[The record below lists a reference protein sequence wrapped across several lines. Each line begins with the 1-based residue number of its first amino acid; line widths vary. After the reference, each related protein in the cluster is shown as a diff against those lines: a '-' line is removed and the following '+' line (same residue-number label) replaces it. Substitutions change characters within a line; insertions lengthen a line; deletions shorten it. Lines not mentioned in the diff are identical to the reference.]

1 MRIKGKTTFELTDV
15 NTGKVEK
22 IEDTN
27 MVTNALQYYLE
38 TYGMFTNNILANDD
52 IRGKRL
58 WKNLVGGLF
67 LFDKNIEENV
77 ENTFMPAGVSMIGN
91 GSFDISN
98 SGDVTELGSYN
109 ATESG
114 LQDDGSIKFVY
125 DFSTQQ
131 ANGKIACAC
140 LTSACGGYIG
150 MGNASG
156 NYITN
161 SNRPM
166 YYGQNADSVVKKRH
180 PMFFYGNNRRIAH
193 CFAYATYA
201 DDTICYVDPSSVKYD
216 SASSESHWSNTGK
229 IKVYKLR
236 ANFKTISIKDYQN
249 LDKSQVLETYD
260 IDIPQEILDYMGTST
275 DKTLIN
281 GDAYEK
287 SIFITFNKNGDSIR
301 KSSFAWVMKID
312 ENMTATAYK
321 ITNNTGYDIYAGD
334 NDKILYHNGYAW
346 VILNGIHKLVGIKYT
361 DSTQIIDDNIEINGT
376 NSAQVIGKGLLL
388 EPYPNGSQNIY
399 KIYDIE
405 NHTLKIINASY
416 SGFYIRNFTDR
427 QGVYLKAYVY
437 GDDVSY
443 MIMKDDRYLA
453 TINNLA
459 EPVVKTSSKTMKVT
473 YTLTFE

>member
-1 MRIKGKTTFELTDV
+1 MGIKGRTIFELTDV
-15 NTGKVEK
+15 NTGEVERY
-22 IEDTN
+22 EDCN

-52 IRGKRL
+52 IRNKRL

-67 LFDKNIEENV
+67 LFDKNIEENA
-77 ENTFMPAGVSMIGN
+77 ETTFMPAGVAMIGN
-91 GSFDISN
+91 GSIDISN

-140 LTSACGGYIG
+140 LTSASGGYIG

-166 YYGQNADSVVKKRH
+166 YYGQSDSIAKRRY
-180 PMFFYGNNRRIAH
+180 PMFFYGNDRRISH
-193 CFAYATYA
+193 CLAYATYA

-249 LDKSQVLETYD
+249 LDKSQALETYD
-260 IDIPQEILDYMGTST
+260 IDVPQEILDYMGTSK

-287 SIFITFNKNGDSIR
+287 SIFITFNKSGDNIR
-301 KSSFAWVMKID
+301 KSSFVWVMKID

-321 ITNNTGYDIYAGD
+321 LTNNTGYDIYAGD
-334 NDKILYHNGYAW
+334 NDRILYHNGYAW
-346 VILNGIHKLVGIKYT
+346 VVLNEIYKLVGIKYT
-361 DSTQIIDDNIEINGT
+361 DSTQIIDDNIETKGT
-376 NSAQVIGKGLLL
+376 NSVRVIGKGLLL
-388 EPYPNGSQNIY
+388 EPYTNGRQ

-416 SGFYIRNFTDR
+416 SDVYYMNFTDR
-427 QGVYLKAYVY
+427 QGVYLKGYASSGSDVY
-437 GDDVSY
+437 Y
-443 MIMKDDRYLA
+443 MLMKDDRYLA

>member
-1 MRIKGKTTFELTDV
+1 MKIKGKTTFELTDV

-52 IRGKRL
+52 IRKKRL

-91 GSFDISN
+91 GSIDISN

-140 LTSACGGYIG
+140 LTSASGGYVG

-166 YYGQNADSVVKKRH
+166 YYGQESVIKRRY
-180 PMFFYGNNRRIAH
+180 PMFFYGNNLRIAH

-201 DDTICYVDPSSVKYD
+201 DDTICYVDPSSVKYN

-249 LDKSQVLETYD
+249 FDKSQVLETYD

-275 DKTLIN
+275 DRTLIN

-287 SIFITFNKNGDSIR
+287 SIFITFNKSGEFIG
-301 KSSFAWVMKID
+301 KSSFVWVMKID

-346 VILNGIHKLVGIKYT
+346 VILTGIYKLVGIKYT
-361 DSTQIIDDNIEINGT
+361 DSTQIIDDNIEIYEM

-388 EPYPNGSQNIY
+388 EPYTDGRQ

-416 SGFYIRNFTDR
+416 DGFYIMNFTDR
-427 QGVYLKAYVY
+427 QGVYLRAYVY
-437 GDDVSY
+437 NELETYY
-443 MIMKDDRYLA
+443 MLMKDDRYLA

>member
-27 MVTNALQYYLE
+27 MITNALQYYLE
-38 TYGMFTNNILANDD
+38 TYGMFTNNILSNDD

-91 GSFDISN
+91 GSIDISN

-109 ATESG
+109 VTESG

-131 ANGKIACAC
+131 ANGTIACAC
-140 LTSACGGYIG
+140 LTSACGGYVG

-161 SNRPM
+161 SNRQM
-166 YYGQNADSVVKKRH
+166 YYGQAQDSIVKRRY
-180 PMFFYGNNRRIAH
+180 PMFFYGNNSRIAH

-249 LDKSQVLETYD
+249 LDKSQVLATYD

-312 ENMTATAYK
+312 ENMNATAYK
-321 ITNNTGYDIYAGD
+321 ITNNTGYEINTGD
-334 NDKILYHNGYAW
+334 NDRILYHNGYAW
-346 VILNGIHKLVGIKYT
+346 VVLNGIYKLVGIKYT
-361 DSTQIIDDNIEINGT
+361 DSTQIIDDNIKLDGVNP
-376 NSAQVIGKGLLL
+376 AQAIGKGLLL
-388 EPYPNGSQNIY
+388 IGYSNDRK

-405 NHTLKIINASY
+405 NHTLKIINANH
-416 SGFYIRNFTDR
+416 SGFYTMNFTDR
-427 QGVYLKAYVY
+427 QGVYLKSAYAY
-437 GDDVSY
+437 GNDIY
-443 MIMKDDRYLA
+443 YTLMKDDRYLA

>member
-1 MRIKGKTTFELTDV
+1 MGIKGRTIFELTDV
-15 NTGKVEK
+15 NTGEVERY
-22 IEDTN
+22 EDCN

-91 GSFDISN
+91 GSIDISN

-131 ANGKIACAC
+131 ANGTIACAC
-140 LTSACGGYIG
+140 LTSASGGYVG

-161 SNRPM
+161 SNKPM
-166 YYGQNADSVVKKRH
+166 YYGQNSVQKRRY
-180 PMFFYGNNRRIAH
+180 PMFFYGNGGRIAQ

-201 DDTICYVDPSSVKYD
+201 DDTLCYVEPSSVKYD
-216 SASSESHWSNTGK
+216 PASSESHWSNTGK

-236 ANFKTISIKDYQN
+236 ANLKSISIKDYQN
-249 LDKSQVLETYD
+249 FDKSQVLETYD

-287 SIFITFNKNGDSIR
+287 SIFITFNKSGEFIR
-301 KSSFAWVMKID
+301 KGSFAWVMKID

-321 ITNNTGYDIYAGD
+321 ITNNTGYEINAED
-334 NDKILYHNGYAW
+334 NDRILYHNGYAW
-346 VILNGIHKLVGIKYT
+346 VVLNGIYKLVGIKYT
-361 DSTQIIDDNIEINGT
+361 DSTQIIDDNIELDGG

-388 EPYPNGSQNIY
+388 NGYPNGRK
-399 KIYDIE
+399 KIYDIV
-405 NHTLKIINASY
+405 NHTSKIINASY
-416 SGFYIRNFTDR
+416 DGFYIFHLTDR
-427 QGVYLKAYVY
+427 EGIYLKAYVSGLDRNDAY
-437 GDDVSY
+437 Y
-443 MIMKDDRYLA
+443 ILMKDDRYLA

-473 YTLTFE
+473 YTLTFEE

>member
-1 MRIKGKTTFELTDV
+1 MKIKGKTTFELTDV

-77 ENTFMPAGVSMIGN
+77 ENTFMPSGVSMIGN
-91 GSFDISN
+91 GSIDISN

-114 LQDDGSIKFVY
+114 LQSDGSIKFVY

-140 LTSACGGYIG
+140 LTSACGGYVG

-161 SNRPM
+161 SNRTM
-166 YYGQNADSVVKKRH
+166 YYGQAQGSIVKKRY

-201 DDTICYVDPSSVKYD
+201 DDTICYVDPSSVQYD

-260 IDIPQEILDYMGTST
+260 IDIPQEILGYMGTST

-287 SIFITFNKNGDSIR
+287 SIFITFNKSGDYIR

-321 ITNNTGYDIYAGD
+321 LTNNTGYNIYAGD

-346 VILNGIHKLVGIKYT
+346 VILNEIHKLVGIKYT
-361 DSTQIIDDNIEINGT
+361 DSTQIIDDNIEIDGT

-388 EPYPNGSQNIY
+388 EPYPNERQ

-405 NHTLKIINASY
+405 NHTLKIINANC
-416 SGFYIRNFTDR
+416 SGFYIMNFTDR

-437 GDDVSY
+437 GVIDKSY
-443 MIMKDDRYLA
+443 MLMKDDRYLA

>member
-1 MRIKGKTTFELTDV
+1 MGIKGRTIFELTDV
-15 NTGKVEK
+15 NTGKVERY
-22 IEDTN
+22 EDTN

-38 TYGMFTNNILANDD
+38 TYGMFANVILANDV

-91 GSFDISN
+91 GSIDISN

-109 ATESG
+109 STERG

-140 LTSACGGYIG
+140 LTSASGGYIG

-166 YYGQNADSVVKKRH
+166 YYGQESVVKKRY
-180 PMFFYGNNRRIAH
+180 PMFFYGNNLRIAH

-249 LDKSQVLETYD
+249 FDKSQVLETYD

-287 SIFITFNKNGDSIR
+287 SIFITFNKSGEFIR
-301 KSSFAWVMKID
+301 KSSFVWVMKID

-346 VILNGIHKLVGIKYT
+346 VILNGIYKLVGIKYT
-361 DSTQIIDDNIEINGT
+361 DSTQIIDDNIELNGT

-388 EPYPNGSQNIY
+388 EPYTNGRQ

-405 NHTLKIINASY
+405 NHTLKIINANY
-416 SGFYIRNFTDR
+416 SGFYIMNFTDR
-427 QGVYLKAYVY
+427 QGVYIKAYAYDSSDVY
-437 GDDVSY
+437 Y
-443 MIMKDDRYLA
+443 ALMKDDRYLA

>member
-1 MRIKGKTTFELTDV
+1 MGIKGRTIFELTDV
-15 NTGKVEK
+15 NTGEVERY
-22 IEDTN
+22 EDCN

-52 IRGKRL
+52 IRNKRL

-67 LFDKNIEENV
+67 LFDKNIEENA
-77 ENTFMPAGVSMIGN
+77 ETTFMPAGVAMIGN
-91 GSFDISN
+91 GSIDISN

-140 LTSACGGYIG
+140 LTSASGGYIG

-166 YYGQNADSVVKKRH
+166 YYGQSDSIAKRRY
-180 PMFFYGNNRRIAH
+180 PMFFYGNNHRIAH
-193 CFAYATYA
+193 CLAYATYA

-249 LDKSQVLETYD
+249 LDKSQALETYD
-260 IDIPQEILDYMGTST
+260 IDVPQEILDYMGTSK

-287 SIFITFNKNGDSIR
+287 SIFITFNKSGDNIR
-301 KSSFAWVMKID
+301 KSSFVWVMKID

-321 ITNNTGYDIYAGD
+321 LTNNTGYDIYAGD
-334 NDKILYHNGYAW
+334 NDNILYHNGYAW
-346 VILNGIHKLVGIKYT
+346 VTLNGIYKLVGIKYT
-361 DSTQIIDDNIEINGT
+361 DSTQIIDDNIETKGT
-376 NSAQVIGKGLLL
+376 NSVRVIGKGLLL
-388 EPYPNGSQNIY
+388 EPYTNGRQ

-416 SGFYIRNFTDR
+416 SDVYFMNFTDR
-427 QGVYLKAYVY
+427 QGVYLKGYANSGSDVY
-437 GDDVSY
+437 Y
-443 MIMKDDRYLA
+443 MLMKDDRYLA

>member
-67 LFDKNIEENV
+67 LFDKNIEENA
-77 ENTFMPAGVSMIGN
+77 ENTFMPAGVAMIGN
-91 GSFDISN
+91 GSIDISN

-131 ANGKIACAC
+131 ANGTIACAC
-140 LTSACGGYIG
+140 LTSACGGYVG

-166 YYGQNADSVVKKRH
+166 YYGQGSGQKRRY
-180 PMFFYGNNRRIAH
+180 PMFFYGNGGRIVQ

-201 DDTICYVDPSSVKYD
+201 DDTLCYVEPSSVKYD

-236 ANFKTISIKDYQN
+236 ANLKTISIKDYQN
-249 LDKSQVLETYD
+249 IDKSQALETYD
-260 IDIPQEILDYMGTST
+260 IDVPQEILDYMGTSK

-281 GDAYEK
+281 ADAYEK
-287 SIFITFNKNGDSIR
+287 SIFITFNKSGDYIR

-346 VILNGIHKLVGIKYT
+346 VILNGIYKLVGIKYT

-376 NSAQVIGKGLLL
+376 NSPQVIGKGLLL
-388 EPYPNGSQNIY
+388 EPYDFGMQ

-405 NHTLKIINASY
+405 NHTLKIINANY
-416 SGFYIRNFTDR
+416 SGFYIMNFTDR
-427 QGVYLKAYVY
+427 QGVYLKAYRY
-437 GDDVSY
+437 SDNEMYY
-443 MIMKDDRYLA
+443 MLMKDDRYLA

>member
-1 MRIKGKTTFELTDV
+1 MKIKGKTTFELTDV

-77 ENTFMPAGVSMIGN
+77 ENTFMPSGVSMIGN
-91 GSFDISN
+91 GSIDISN

-114 LQDDGSIKFVY
+114 LQSDGSIKFVY

-140 LTSACGGYIG
+140 LTSACGGYVG

-161 SNRPM
+161 SNRTM
-166 YYGQNADSVVKKRH
+166 YYGQAQGSIVKKRY
-180 PMFFYGNNRRIAH
+180 PMFFYGNNGRIAH

-201 DDTICYVDPSSVKYD
+201 DDTICYVDPSSVQYD

-260 IDIPQEILDYMGTST
+260 IDIPQEILGYMGTST

-287 SIFITFNKNGDSIR
+287 SIFITFNKSGDYIR

-321 ITNNTGYDIYAGD
+321 LTNNTGYNIYAGD

-346 VILNGIHKLVGIKYT
+346 VILNEIHKLVGIKYT
-361 DSTQIIDDNIEINGT
+361 DSTQIIDDNIEIDGT

-388 EPYPNGSQNIY
+388 EPYPNERQ

-405 NHTLKIINASY
+405 NHTLKIINANC
-416 SGFYIRNFTDR
+416 SGFYIMNFTDR

-437 GDDVSY
+437 GVIDKSY
-443 MIMKDDRYLA
+443 MLMKDDRYLA

>member
-1 MRIKGKTTFELTDV
+1 MGIKGRTIFELTDV
-15 NTGKVEK
+15 NTGEVERY
-22 IEDTN
+22 EDCN

-77 ENTFMPAGVSMIGN
+77 ENIFMPAGVSMIGN
-91 GSFDISN
+91 GSIDISN

-166 YYGQNADSVVKKRH
+166 YYGQSGSVVKGRY
-180 PMFFYGNNRRIAH
+180 PMFFYGNNLRIAH
-193 CFAYATYA
+193 CLAYATYA

-249 LDKSQVLETYD
+249 FDKSQVLETYD

-287 SIFITFNKNGDSIR
+287 SIFITFNKSGDYIR

-346 VILNGIHKLVGIKYT
+346 VILNGIYKLVGIKYT
-361 DSTQIIDDNIEINGT
+361 DSTQIIDDNIELNGT

-388 EPYPNGSQNIY
+388 EPYTNGRQ
-399 KIYDIE
+399 KIYDIV

-416 SGFYIRNFTDR
+416 NGFHIMNFTDR
-427 QGVYLKAYVY
+427 QGVYLKGYSDGY
-437 GDDVSY
+437 GDVY
-443 MIMKDDRYLA
+443 YALMKDDRYLA

-473 YTLTFE
+473 YTLTFEE